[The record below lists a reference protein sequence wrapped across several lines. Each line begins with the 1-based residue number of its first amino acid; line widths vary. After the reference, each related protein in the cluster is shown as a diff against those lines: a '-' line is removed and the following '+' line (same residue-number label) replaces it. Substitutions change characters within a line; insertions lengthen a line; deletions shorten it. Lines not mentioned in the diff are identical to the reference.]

1 MQDPMIDPLVS
12 VFHEHLPD
20 GADPQIHWIR
30 YEPSRADE
38 AGGVPAANLTILMIP
53 GAGHSA
59 AGFDLLARRLARMGL
74 RCVAINPRGKGV
86 GEDVSSWSRSIHTAT
101 MLDAVADVI
110 SVMDRLSAT
119 QHLHPERYVVLGH
132 SYGGAIA
139 RYVAQQRRVAG
150 LILLQAFTPREVR
163 EVILS
168 FVGGML
174 AHVHPYLAILP
185 PLNFTA
191 LFSTRRRRRITLLG
205 PTATWADD
213 ARCAAQLC
221 AESRSALTG
230 ALSLS
235 RARSGPRALTEPL
248 CDRAL
253 VIGSEADRMV
263 PARLAEAIANEL
275 QWHGVSRAQPAV
287 VPGAPHSGF
296 LMDAYVD
303 AHVELIAPFCA
314 SLAVS
319 HLAPVGEARMLP
331 LADDEMGVLDVMSLR
346 REPLWQ
352 MDALQPEG
360 AKTQESTDVR
370 P

>member
-1 MQDPMIDPLVS
+1 
-12 VFHEHLPD
+12 
-20 GADPQIHWIR
+20 
-30 YEPSRADE
+30 
-38 AGGVPAANLTILMIP
+38 
-53 GAGHSA
+53 
-59 AGFDLLARRLARMGL
+59 
-74 RCVAINPRGKGV
+74 
-86 GEDVSSWSRSIHTAT
+86 
-101 MLDAVADVI
+101 
-110 SVMDRLSAT
+110 MDRLSAT
-119 QHLHPERYVVLGH
+119 QHLHPERYMVLGH

-221 AESRSALTG
+221 AESRSALTD

-303 AHVELIAPFCA
+303 AYVELIAPFCA

-319 HLAPVGEARMLP
+319 HLAPIGEARMVQAPVGELG
-331 LADDEMGVLDVMSLR
+331 AVEVMTLQ
-346 REPLWQ
+346 REPERRTNTI
-352 MDALQPEG
+352 PSGG
-360 AKTQESTDVR
+360 AKTEESTDVR